1 MEKVKRLCRNKFFLP
16 MFGLLFFML
25 WHAQDVFLVASL
37 KEEMRFIK
45 GEYLFLC
52 FFLFVTVLLS
62 AYFFLRPDGQPQKE
76 PLPGTKKGRNPAL
89 PICFLILSLLLGTGY
104 LFVFRG
110 ISAPDEISH
119 YIGSYRLSSMLLGEE
134 AVVDTGHVI
143 VREEDYFLEDLEDL
157 ADGMP
162 EDEYTPKILGRNLQ
176 AEDFYIVRNW
186 DRLYPRS
193 DKIRVSRHSP
203 VRTTPLIYIP
213 QILGI
218 SLARILKL
226 NSMGLITLGK
236 LLNLIAYAL
245 LLSYAIYLL
254 PFGKKILFAA
264 ALLPMSVHL
273 GASMSYDAMIIAL
286 VSVFLAKVFSIAYE
300 KEKAGLRDILLL
312 ALLAA
317 VFSPCK
323 MIYSLL
329 IFSYLIIGDEK
340 FRSKAM
346 KYGGFALILCAFAVS
361 MFWVN
366 AATIESYATA
376 GSNNLEW
383 AGEAGYT
390 IRELIRRP
398 LFTMRMFYH
407 TLLWQ
412 AQYYHMTMIGAYLG
426 NIDEALDIPYILI
439 QVFSL
444 GLLLLSLR
452 GGEGKN
458 PMKPRERLWIGL
470 LLLAVIGAALLSMF
484 IAWTPRNADTI
495 LGVQGRYFLPLLPPA
510 LLLLDNPCIIRRIK
524 NIDALLFVFIW
535 SNAYA
540 LARLYSIV
548 CLRIEI

>member
-1 MEKVKRLCRNKFFLP
+1 ML
-16 MFGLLFFML
+16 GLSFFML
-25 WHAQDVFLVASL
+25 WHAQDVRLVASL
-37 KEEMRFIK
+37 KEEMRFIR
-45 GEYLFLC
+45 GEYFLLCIFLLF
-52 FFLFVTVLLS
+52 TVLLS
-62 AYFFLRPDGQPQKE
+62 AYFFLRPDAKE
-76 PLPGTKKGRNPAL
+76 SFARRKESPAL
-89 PICFLILSLLLGTGY
+89 HIRFLLLSLLLGIGY

-119 YIGSYRLSSMLLGEE
+119 YIGSYKLSSMVLGEK

-157 ADGMP
+157 ADESQNSDYIP
-162 EDEYTPKILGRNLQ
+162 QILGRDLQ
-176 AEDFYIVRNW
+176 ARDFYIIKNW
-186 DRLYPRS
+186 SGLYQKS
-193 DKIRVSRHSP
+193 EAIRVSRHIP

-218 SLARILKL
+218 SLARLLRL
-226 NSMGLITLGK
+226 NTIGLITLGK
-236 LLNLIAYAL
+236 LFNLIAYVL

-254 PFGKKILFAA
+254 PFGKNILFAA
-264 ALLPMSVHL
+264 ALLPMSMHL

-286 VSVFLAKVFSIAYE
+286 VSVFLAKVFSMAYG
-300 KEKAGLRDILLL
+300 KAKANIRDILLL
-312 ALLAA
+312 ALITLI
-317 VFSPCK
+317 FSPCK

-329 IFSYLIIGDEK
+329 IFSYLIIGEDK
-340 FRSKAM
+340 FGNKKI
-346 KYGGFALILCAFAVS
+346 KYGGFALILLSFIAA
-361 MFWVN
+361 MFLVN
-366 AATIESYATA
+366 AATIQSYATA

-383 AGEAGYT
+383 AKEAGYT
-390 IRELIRRP
+390 IKELIKRP
-398 LFTMRMFYH
+398 LFTVKMLYH

-426 NIDEALDIPYILI
+426 NIIEALDIPYLLI
-439 QVFSL
+439 QVFSM

-452 GGEGKN
+452 GEEGKN

-470 LLLAVIGAALLSMF
+470 LILSVIGAAMLSMF

-495 LGVQGRYFLPLLPPA
+495 LGVQGRYFLPLLMPA
-510 LLLLDNPCIIRRIK
+510 LLLLDNPYIISRIK
-524 NIDALLFVFIW
+524 NVNALLFVFVW